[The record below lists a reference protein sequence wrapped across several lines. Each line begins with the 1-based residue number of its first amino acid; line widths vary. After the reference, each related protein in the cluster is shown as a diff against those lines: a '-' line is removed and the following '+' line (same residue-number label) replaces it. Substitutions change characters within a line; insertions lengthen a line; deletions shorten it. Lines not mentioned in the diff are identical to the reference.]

1 MNPVETIKELAY
13 GITHASTGEEFF
25 RSLAQSLA
33 NALQIDYVFIGELD
47 EQTNSIHSIAFIANG
62 QLVESVQYPVVG
74 TLCEFVIYPKFC
86 AFPSHVQ
93 QQFPHNQNLKYYNVD
108 SYIGVPLLSSQKK
121 VLGILYIMHTEAIE
135 NVDQIENVLSIVAK
149 WAEMELERS
158 LYEKQLLT
166 QNQALI
172 QANEELAKTRQALLD
187 TNQKLEMRVDERT
200 RELSANEEELRL
212 SLEQLSQANSTL
224 REREAFLAS
233 IIDQT
238 SVGICVVNHEGRF
251 IFVNEGYCKITGR
264 TSSEL
269 YTLTLLDIT
278 YSEDQG
284 DNFEQLD
291 NLRKTGQGFEMEKR
305 YVRPD
310 GSLVWCLISVSRI
323 EQEEGLPVQTLAV
336 CQDITA
342 RKLTEASLLQTEER
356 FQLLSK
362 ATNDAIW
369 DWNIIDNHLWWN
381 EGYKTIFGYK
391 TEEIETNLEAWYNR
405 IHPDD
410 QKRVMEGIQQL
421 INQGGKQ
428 RADEYRF
435 QKGDGSYAYVLDRS
449 YALHQ
454 QDGKVYRMI
463 GSMMDVT
470 ERKMAEEA
478 LLRSRQQEREVSAK
492 VEQQRRFLYSLFSQ
506 VPAIIS
512 VVKGPDFVYEL
523 ANETLLKFTGRQQYL
538 GRTLQEVY
546 PEIESTLFSIY
557 QRVYQTGERFVGQ
570 SFPIFLD
577 WEMTGKPFAKYFDIV
592 YEPFRDEQ
600 GRIDGVIS
608 FGYEVTSQV
617 EARRLLEKSEA
628 QIRLIL
634 ESIPHLAWTSLPET
648 NINYFNKRW
657 YEYTGLTEEQSL
669 RLSWQSVIHPDDL
682 PIAIERRTIGRGK
695 GESYEVE
702 NRYRKGIDGTYRWHL
717 ARVVP
722 IRNEHGNI
730 TLWVGTATDIHDQ
743 KTTQHTLENTLK
755 ELHEKNYELD
765 QFVYK
770 TSHDLRAPLTTIMGL
785 VTILKLEKNE
795 DTKTHYIDLIE
806 TRVQKLDTFIKSMLD
821 YSRNTRTATKY
832 EQINLDTLLKDC
844 IAELEYMR
852 NFDRLHIN
860 IHIEEDHVFSDLFR
874 LKIIFSNLISNAIKY
889 QDYNKPQSRLN
900 IQVMPAGNQVVIT
913 FADNGVGIDQAYQD
927 RIFNM
932 FFRAAEQ
939 SEGSGLG
946 LYIVKQAATVL
957 QGSIHLS
964 SQAGKGT
971 TFTVTLPRIK
981 PEGMERL
988 N

>member
-1 MNPVETIKELAY
+1 MTTAEAIKELTF
-13 GITHASTGEEFF
+13 GITRTSTGEEFIK
-25 RSLAQSLA
+25 SLAQSLA
-33 NALQIDYVFIGELD
+33 KALQIDYVFIGELD
-47 EQTNSIHSIAFIANG
+47 EQTDSIHSIAFVVKG
-62 QLVESVQYPVVG
+62 QLVEPVQYPVVG
-74 TLCEFVIYPKFC
+74 SLCEQVLHYNFC
-86 AFPSHVQ
+86 EFPHHVQ
-93 QQFPHNQNLKYYNVD
+93 QQFPYNQSLKHYNVD
-108 SYIGVPLLSSQKK
+108 SYVGIPLLSSHNKN
-121 VLGILYIMHTEAIE
+121 LGILYVMHTEAIE
-135 NVDQIENVLSIVAK
+135 EVDEVKTMLSLVAK
-149 WAEMELERS
+149 RAEMELERS
-158 LYEKQLLT
+158 LYEKQLLAK
-166 QNQALI
+166 NQALM
-172 QANEELAKTRQALLD
+172 QANDELAKTRQALLD
-187 TNQKLEMRVDERT
+187 TNKQLEMRVDERT
-200 RELSANEEELRL
+200 RELSASEEELRL
-212 SLEQLSQANSTL
+212 SLEQLSQTNRTL
-224 REREAFLAS
+224 RDREAFLAS
-233 IIDQT
+233 IINQT
-238 SVGICVVNHEGRF
+238 SVGICVANHEGRF

-264 TSSEL
+264 TQAEL
-269 YTLTLLDIT
+269 FTLTLLDIT
-278 YSEDQG
+278 YIEDQG
-284 DNFEQLD
+284 DNVEQLN
-291 NLRKTGQGFEMEKR
+291 NLRKTGQGFKMEKR

-323 EQEEGLPVQTLAV
+323 EQEEGLTVRTLAV
-336 CQDITA
+336 CQDITE
-342 RKLTEASLLQTEER
+342 RKRSEVALLQTEER

-369 DWNIIDNHLWWN
+369 DWNITASQLWWN

-391 TEEIETNLEAWYNR
+391 AEEIEPSLEAWYNR

-410 QKRVMEGIQQL
+410 QKRVMEGIRQF

-449 YALHQ
+449 YALHEQ
-454 QDGKVYRMI
+454 GGKVYRMI

-478 LLRSRQQEREVSAK
+478 LLRSQQQERDIRIK
-492 VEQQRRFLYSLFSQ
+492 IEQQRQFLYLLFSQ

-512 VVKGPDFVYEL
+512 VVRGPDLVYEL
-523 ANETLLKFTGRQQYL
+523 ANETLQKFTGKQYL
-538 GRTLQEVY
+538 GRTLREVY
-546 PEIESTLFSIY
+546 PEIESSLYQIY

-577 WEMTGKPFAKYFDIV
+577 WQQTGKPYAKYFNIV
-592 YEPFRDEQ
+592 YEAFKDEQ
-600 GRIDGVIS
+600 GKIDGVIS

-617 EARRLLEKSEA
+617 ESRRMLEKSEA

-648 NINYFNKRW
+648 SINYFNKRW
-657 YEYTGLTEEQSL
+657 YDYTGLSEEQSL
-669 RLSWQSVIHPDDL
+669 RLGWQSVIHPDDL

-695 GESYEVE
+695 GEPYEVE
-702 NRYRKGIDGTYRWHL
+702 NRYRKGSDGAYRWHL

-722 IRNEHGNI
+722 IRNAEGKI

-785 VTILKLEKNE
+785 VTILKLEPDE
-795 DTKTHYIDLIE
+795 ATKTHYVDLIE
-806 TRVQKLDTFIKSMLD
+806 TRVHKLDTFIKSMLD
-821 YSRNTRTATKY
+821 YSRNTRTAAKY
-832 EQINLDTLLKDC
+832 EKINLEALLQEC

-852 NFDRLHIN
+852 NFDRLHVN
-860 IHIEEDHVFSDLFR
+860 LHIEEEYVFSDVFR

-957 QGSIHLS
+957 QGNIHLA

-971 TFTVTLPRIK
+971 TFTVTLPRLT
-981 PEGMERL
+981 PEFTTR
-988 N
+988 